1 MARKL
6 NPIQRRTQR
15 NRTRIKKNAGDGRL
29 RLSVFRSSK
38 NISAQLIDDVKGVT
52 VAAASTLDETFK
64 KSGKKSSDKAG
75 AAEVGKLIAAAAL
88 KAGKKSVVF
97 DRGRYVFHGR
107 VKALADAA
115 REGGLEF

>member
-1 MARKL
+1 MVRKL
-6 NPIQRRTQR
+6 NPTEHRDRR
-15 NRTRIKKNAGDGRL
+15 NRTRLKKLSGEGRL

-38 NISAQLIDDVKGVT
+38 HIPAQLIDDEQGVT
-52 VAAASTLDETFK
+52 VAAASTLDEAFK
-64 KSGKKSSDKAG
+64 KSGKKSSDKDG
-75 AAEVGKLIAAAAL
+75 AAEVGKLIAAAAI